1 MSKYFYYC
9 VHMCFTG
16 RTGERIERKESG
28 VGGGGREGKE
38 NGWTKGELSKYC
50 ISALFSHQFV
60 FLFGKYQ

>member
-28 VGGGGREGKE
+28 VGGGGGRERRMDGQ
-38 NGWTKGELSKYC
+38 KGS
-50 ISALFSHQFV
+50 
-60 FLFGKYQ
+60 